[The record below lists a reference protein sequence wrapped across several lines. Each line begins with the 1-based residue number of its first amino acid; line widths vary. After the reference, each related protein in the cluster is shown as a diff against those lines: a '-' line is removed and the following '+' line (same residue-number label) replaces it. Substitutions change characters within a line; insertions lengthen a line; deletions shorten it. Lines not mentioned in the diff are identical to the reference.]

1 MIGQRNEV
9 ISATVSS
16 QKTSA
21 ASLQVRGTP
30 HLKAIGRTN
39 VLATPQDRE
48 RLKQILK
55 THSVRFGDFILASGQ
70 RSNLYV
76 DCRLTTLRAEAMPL
90 IGRLFVAKIR
100 ELGWTPDVVG
110 GLTLGADP
118 VVTAVARESLDSG
131 SVINAFLIRKEAKK
145 HGRQKFI
152 EGLDDPAGKK
162 AVIVDDVC
170 TTGGSTIKAIEASR
184 EAGIEVLGAI
194 CLVDR
199 EQGGGEA
206 IELQHHCPFA
216 RIFTMSE
223 LLDR

>member
-1 MIGQRNEV
+1 
-9 ISATVSS
+9 
-16 QKTSA
+16 
-21 ASLQVRGTP
+21 
-30 HLKAIGRTN
+30 
-39 VLATPQDRE
+39 LATPQDRE

-55 THSVRFGDFILASGQ
+55 THSVRVGDFVLASGQ

-90 IGRLFVAKIR
+90 IGRLFVAKMQ

-110 GLTLGADP
+110 GLTMGADP

-152 EGLDDPAGKK
+152 EGLDEPAGKK
-162 AVIVDDVC
+162 VVVVDDVC

-184 EAGIEVLGAI
+184 EAGMEVLGAI

-199 EQGGGEA
+199 EQGGREA
-206 IELQHHCPFA
+206 IEQQHQCKFT
-216 RIFTMSE
+216 RIFSMSE
-223 LLDR
+223 LIDR

>member
-1 MIGQRNEV
+1 LAQGEE
-9 ISATVSS
+9 ALASS
-16 QKTSA
+16 
-21 ASLQVRGTP
+21 
-30 HLKAIGRTN
+30 
-39 VLATPQDRE
+39 QDRE
-48 RLKQILK
+48 KLKQILK
-55 THSVRFGDFILASGQ
+55 THSVRFGDFVLASGQ

-90 IGRLFVAKIR
+90 IGRLFVAKMQ

-110 GLTLGADP
+110 GLTMGADP

-152 EGLDDPAGKK
+152 EGLDEPSGKK
-162 AVIVDDVC
+162 TVIVDDVC

-184 EAGIEVLGAI
+184 EAGMEVLGAI

-199 EQGGGEA
+199 EQGGREA
-206 IELQHHCPFA
+206 IEQEHHCPFA
-216 RIFTMSE
+216 RIFAMSE
-223 LLDR
+223 LVGR

>member
-1 MIGQRNEV
+1 MGET
-9 ISATVSS
+9 TV
-16 QKTSA
+16 
-21 ASLQVRGTP
+21 LG
-30 HLKAIGRTN
+30 
-39 VLATPQDRE
+39 TPQDRE

-55 THSVRFGDFILASGQ
+55 THSVRFGDFVLASGQ

-90 IGRLFVAKIR
+90 IGRLFVAKMR

-110 GLTLGADP
+110 GLTMGADP

-152 EGLDDPAGKK
+152 EGLDEPSGKK
-162 AVIVDDVC
+162 VVIVDDVC
-170 TTGGSTIKAIEASR
+170 TTGGSTIQAIEASR
-184 EAGIEVLGAI
+184 QAGMEVLGAI

-199 EQGGGEA
+199 EQGGREA
-206 IELQHHCPFA
+206 IEQQHQCTFA
-216 RIFTMSE
+216 RIFSMSE
-223 LLDR
+223 LIDR